1 MSVKESSVVHQVPL
15 NTFNNGQQD
24 IHCSLDVDEAP
35 TVRILHVEDDLTIAA
50 NTKEML
56 EQQGWQVDSCADA
69 NAGLARILSD
79 ARYHFVLVDYRL
91 PGLNGLE
98 LVKRARTLPHRAQ
111 TPIAVISATP
121 IEAEAKEAGANLFLR
136 KPQDIASIA
145 NTIKRF
151 IGERQQ

>member
-1 MSVKESSVVHQVPL
+1 MSAHL
-15 NTFNNGQQD
+15 NET
-24 IHCSLDVDEAP
+24 P
-35 TVRILHVEDDLTIAA
+35 TVTILYVEDDETIAA

-79 ARYHFVLVDYRL
+79 ARYHFVLVDYGL

-98 LVKRARTLPHRAQ
+98 LVKRARTLAHRVH

-121 IEAEAKEAGANLFLR
+121 VEAEAKDAGANVFLR
-136 KPQDIASIA
+136 KPQDIGSIA
-145 NTIKRF
+145 NTITRF
-151 IGERQQ
+151 LNENQDEAL